1 MSDYKGSIPYGK
13 HDIAFDVVYG
23 NRRSME
29 ISVHPDG
36 TVVVR
41 APKGTSPETIE
52 RLLLRRAAWIKRQ
65 MDYFNQFDPR
75 TPSRSFIVGETHL
88 YLGRQFRLKLQVGQA
103 NEVKLA
109 RGFFQITCKGAAESE
124 LVKKLLDSWYLEKTR
139 ARLPESLNRC
149 FAAFGR
155 MGLERPPMKIRRMRT
170 RWGSLSGKGT
180 LTLNADLIRTPREC
194 IDYVITH
201 ELCHLQHRNHG
212 PKFYRLL
219 EQVMPDWER
228 RKQKLEAALV

>member
-1 MSDYKGSIPYGK
+1 MSNYKGSIPYGR
-13 HDIAFDVVYG
+13 HNIAFDVVFG

-29 ISVHPDG
+29 ISVRPDG
-36 TVVVR
+36 SVVVR
-41 APKGTSPETIE
+41 APKGTAPETIE
-52 RLLLRRAAWIKRQ
+52 RLLLRRAGWIKKQ
-65 MDYFNQFDPR
+65 LDYFSQFAPR
-75 TPSRSFIVGETHL
+75 TPSRSYIGGETHL
-88 YLGRQFRLKLQVGQA
+88 YLGRQFRLKIETGQA

-109 RGFFQITCKGAAESE
+109 RGFFHITCKGGTEPD
-124 LVKKLLDSWYLEKTR
+124 LVKKLLDGWYLER
-139 ARLPESLNRC
+139 ARARFSESLDRC
-149 FAAFGR
+149 FIAFDR

-180 LTLNADLIRTPREC
+180 LTLNVELIRTPREC

-201 ELCHLQHRNHG
+201 ELCHLQHKNHG